1 MYSVVKLAVD
11 TCHQKNLVTHRI
23 LLLILLLLLL
33 VASSSSSVVTKIAI
47 ANHSGPYYV
56 LVPRGTK

>member
-11 TCHQKNLVTHRI
+11 TCPPKNPVTHRI
-23 LLLILLLLLL
+23 LLLLLLI
-33 VASSSSSVVTKIAI
+33 ASSSSSVVRTITI
-47 ANHSGPYYV
+47 ANHSGPYSV